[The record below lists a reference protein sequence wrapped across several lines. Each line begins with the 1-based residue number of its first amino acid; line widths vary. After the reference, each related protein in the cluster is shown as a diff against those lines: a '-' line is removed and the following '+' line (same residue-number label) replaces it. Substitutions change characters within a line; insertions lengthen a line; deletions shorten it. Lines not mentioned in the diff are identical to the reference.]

1 MELVNTFTVNRPID
15 EAWAIVTDLER
26 IAPCLPGAQL
36 QEIEGDIY
44 RGVVKVKVGPI
55 SAAMQGEASF
65 LERDD
70 ANHKAVLKGEGR
82 DIKGNGNASA
92 IITATL
98 QELTPTSAKCVVHTD
113 LSMTGK
119 VSQFGRG
126 ALGDIS
132 SKLMKQ
138 FAKNL
143 DEMLAK
149 DSGPSA
155 SMDEV
160 AVSAGAMSAGAVG
173 ADADAVGADAV
184 GADAVGADTAGAKA
198 ATPAATKSKATKAAK
213 FAAAPT
219 PPTAPETP
227 VTSIASD
234 APAAGVATP
243 TPNTTPTSTSASTS
257 ASPRPSV
264 RKIEG
269 PAAEPIDAFS
279 LGGNVILKR
288 LLPALGGLVLLIVA
302 LRRLRK

>member
-184 GADAVGADTAGAKA
+184 GADTAGAKA